1 MPENSKPETCRPV
14 HKRLLEAAP
23 KAKEFL
29 SMHPLADELVKLCH
43 SKGWKASIVGGF
55 PRDMLFGKKI
65 NDVDVVIESCGDI
78 QDLAAGMN
86 SLGFGKA
93 KEKGTFDKHFD
104 LVCNDT
110 AFSIFRAENT
120 YGGEGKEKA
129 TAKDVVSAFDFSMNA
144 FVIDL
149 PKVEFSD
156 PLGVAVPT
164 FDEGAYYILPTN
176 RVPCINN
183 RARTILRGLKL
194 GAKFPEVWLDELSEL
209 WMTMNQRHI
218 RKISVE
224 DFDHILGSLDQAQ
237 KSSVMRRY
245 ETIRF
250 FELCSHTSRVRKAMS
265 KLNFE
270 HYMKKY
276 GSEPRKL
283 IGNLSGYATV
293 PFDHGQVMEE
303 VEAHDTYFDTHDGL
317 LSGMGLTFRIKDK
330 KRRCNGSEPFIEIS
344 LISKR
349 FAFED
354 GLVVKQDDFTKLTQE
369 QRKELLS
376 SMDPFQLKELEPV
389 ATLLKTLSKRGIN
402 LGSLKLKPVRR
413 TVTETRT
420 VVFQHP
426 SIPNYTPFQD
436 PKINDV
442 APDIGQQIEI
452 KFNRLSSVGKE
463 VCYIELSAPPFAF
476 NIMNAA
482 DLFPGTPTEKTKLQL
497 VSE

>member
-1 MPENSKPETCRPV
+1 MPENNRSV

-23 KAKEFL
+23 RAKEFL
-29 SMHPLADELVKLCH
+29 SRRPLADELAKMCH
-43 SKGWKASIVGGF
+43 GKGWKASIVGGF
-55 PRDMLFGKKI
+55 PRDMLFGKKV
-65 NDVDVVIESCGDI
+65 NDVDIVIERCEGI
-78 QDLAAGMN
+78 QELAAGLNGM
-86 SLGFGKA
+86 GFGKA

-120 YGGEGKEKA
+120 YGGNGKEKA
-129 TAKDVVSAFDFSMNA
+129 TAKDVVSAFDFSLNA

-149 PKVEFSD
+149 PNVGFSD

-164 FDEGAYYILPTN
+164 FAEGAYYILPTN

-194 GAKFPEVWLDELSEL
+194 GAKFPEVELDELSEL

-224 DFDHILGSLDQAQ
+224 DFDHILGSLDRAQ
-237 KSSVMRRY
+237 KNSVMRRY

-250 FELCSHTSRVRKAMS
+250 FELCSHTSRVRKVMA
-265 KLNFE
+265 KPNFE

-283 IGNLSGYATV
+283 AGELSEYATV

-330 KRRCNGSEPFIEIS
+330 KRKCNGSEPFIEIS

-354 GLVVKQDDFTKLTQE
+354 GLVVKQDDFTKLTRE

-376 SMDPFQLKELEPV
+376 SMDPFQLNELEPV
-389 ATLLKTLSKRGIN
+389 VSLLKILSNNGIN
-402 LGSLKLKPVRR
+402 LSRLKLKPVRR
-413 TVTETRT
+413 TFTETKT
-420 VVFQHP
+420 VVFQCP

-442 APDIGQQIEI
+442 APDIGQQIEV
-452 KFNRLSSVGKE
+452 KFNRLSSGGRE
-463 VCYIELSAPPFAF
+463 AYYIELSAPPFAA
-476 NIMNAA
+476 NLMDAA
-482 DLFPGTPTEKTKLQL
+482 ELFPGTPTEKSKLQL